1 MSNFNTINGYVIIE
15 KKKESTT
22 QSGIVLTNQTD
33 DYNQGIVKS
42 IDAGNFL
49 GVNEG
54 DEVLFDQAKA
64 SVALIGGNK
73 YFIVPEDQIF
83 SILKG

>member
-1 MSNFNTINGYVIIE
+1 MSNFKTINGYVIIE
-15 KKKESTT
+15 KKKESKT

-33 DYNQGIVKS
+33 DYNQGIVKA
-42 IDAGNFL
+42 IDEGNFL
-49 GVNEG
+49 GIQEG
-54 DEVLFDQAKA
+54 DEILFDQAKA
-64 SVALIGGNK
+64 SVALIGESK